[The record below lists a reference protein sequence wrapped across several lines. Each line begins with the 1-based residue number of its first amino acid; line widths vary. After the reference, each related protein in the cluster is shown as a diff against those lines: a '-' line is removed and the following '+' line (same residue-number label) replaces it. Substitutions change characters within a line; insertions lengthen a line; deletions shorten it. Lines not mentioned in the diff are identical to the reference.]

1 MKKLLGA
8 VIGGSIGFITPL
20 VLAVGNETLFIKKQ
34 LDNGSQIWDV
44 VQICAFERRWFP
56 LYPKVIHAPGCQNK
70 TLGILPGLLLL
81 STPAGLAIGAILSKD
96 KRSSR
101 RTADVI
107 SRDSS
112 QIEESVAVS
121 IPEQTPI
128 PLQRVQQDALKPQEP
143 VASKPPLVEPLIKKI
158 PKEFD
163 LNLILRMSAIGGAL
177 ALGGFVAIKV
187 LQNSLDPA
195 STGGEGVGSSS
206 GFNPFR
212 QRTQQ
217 QYYLLESYSDA
228 YFKNSYGRNP
238 VNSTLE
244 EKMTREQVCTSAKE
258 NVITQSGLGDILA
271 NGGKVISQGSQI
283 KIIVKSPYDY
293 VLLGRSRILVD
304 CFYTPYIIER

>member
-112 QIEESVAVS
+112 QIAESVAVS
-121 IPEQTPI
+121 VPEQTPDPAETVRKDAPKPSI
-128 PLQRVQQDALKPQEP
+128 PAIDSQFSQGFQRLKEVNWVKAGAGAA
-143 VASKPPLVEPLIKKI
+143 VAAVVVIFGIST
-158 PKEFD
+158 
-163 LNLILRMSAIGGAL
+163 
-177 ALGGFVAIKV
+177 LGGNKSEKQESGVSDGLISTKKKGQQQIMV
-187 LQNSLDPA
+187 LQS
-195 STGGEGVGSSS
+195 VGRSF
-206 GFNPFR
+206 GANNPDF
-212 QRTQQ
+212 
-217 QYYLLESYSDA
+217 EIPVSDR
-228 YFKNSYGRNP
+228 FSICKSKNN
-238 VNSTLE
+238 
-244 EKMTREQVCTSAKE
+244 A
-258 NVITQSGLGDILA
+258 ITNDELNQKLA
-271 NGGKVISQGSQI
+271 NGASIVSQGTQI
-283 KIIVKSPYDY
+283 TISVK
-293 VLLGRSRILVD
+293 
-304 CFYTPYIIER
+304 YTTFSSVPCNLITYIIEE